1 MFSIPKR
8 VFNEKSENISFGEKG
23 IEILFFRFFENDKR
37 PSAQL
42 DRSFR
47 QIFSAKI
54 CVSIVVIG

>member
-1 MFSIPKR
+1 MKKVIIFH
-8 VFNEKSENISFGEKG
+8 FGEKG